1 MLYWSNLRE
10 NGEDKFLYEKNKENA
25 SAVTSYFVLFFYSRV
40 TLLTFMTI

>member
-1 MLYWSNLRE
+1 MLYWGNLRE

-25 SAVTSYFVLFFYSRV
+25 SAVTSYFVLIYSRV

>member
-25 SAVTSYFVLFFYSRV
+25 FAVTSYFVLF
-40 TLLTFMTI
+40 TLGLPFLLL